1 MLKKVSQIVLIFGIA
16 FSLSACTETKDSNES
31 KQEDVQD
38 KVYKIGETVDVDGL
52 QVTIDSVKLGYLDY
66 DEDKKKEEILGVIFK
81 VENNSKKEIP
91 FAFYEFEITDKKG
104 TRFKEYNNPD
114 SFISK
119 KLAPDE
125 KIQDIMLFDVAK
137 ENTYI
142 ATYRPEFTRENRTIK
157 FELKPNK

>member
-1 MLKKVSQIVLIFGIA
+1 MLKKVSRIVLICGMS
-16 FSLSACTETKDSNES
+16 FSLSACTETKNSDES

-52 QVTIDSVKLGYLDY
+52 QVTLDSVQLGYPDY
-66 DEDKKKEEILGVIFK
+66 TTDKKKDDILGIVFTVK
-81 VENNSKKEIP
+81 NNSKKEIP

-104 TRFKEYNNPD
+104 TRFKEYNNYD

-142 ATYRPEFTRENRTIK
+142 ATYRPEFTHENRTIK

>member
-1 MLKKVSQIVLIFGIA
+1 
-16 FSLSACTETKDSNES
+16 
-31 KQEDVQD
+31 
-38 KVYKIGETVDVDGL
+38 
-52 QVTIDSVKLGYLDY
+52 
-66 DEDKKKEEILGVIFK
+66 
-81 VENNSKKEIP
+81 
-91 FAFYEFEITDKKG
+91 ITDKKG

-119 KLAPDE
+119 KLAPEE